1 MALAHRFVEGS
12 VSEFACGVDV
22 CTTVKESSQLFYV
35 AAPSSYIER
44 TLPKEADLVN
54 VSQIDVAEGWQ
65 VLVHVALE
73 YLCSSEA
80 IF

>member
-12 VSEFACGVDV
+12 VSAFAWGIDL
-22 CTTVKESSQLFYV
+22 CTTVKENSQLFYV
-35 AAPSSYIER
+35 PAHSSYTER

-54 VSQIDVAEGWQ
+54 VSQIDVAEGGQ